1 MGPKDSS
8 GGEEQG
14 CFDHGDAP
22 SDVVHIPSER
32 PIGKRSSRRGRQGL
46 GGGRLGEVEVVM
58 KQGDPGGLLG
68 ESEADAFGCDADASG
83 SDSEEDEEDRF
94 GDDCFGDDCFNGDC
108 FGSDD
113 EPEPQADLEN
123 PAEFRQVSVC

>member
-1 MGPKDSS
+1 MRQVTLPRSFIFPVNAPL
-8 GGEEQG
+8 GGG
-14 CFDHGDAP
+14 
-22 SDVVHIPSER
+22 
-32 PIGKRSSRRGRQGL
+32 SSRRGRQGL

-68 ESEADAFGCDADASG
+68 ESEAGAFGCDADASG

-94 GDDCFGDDCFNGDC
+94 GDDCFGDDCFNDDC